1 MINLYH
7 LMNQDN
13 AQSLRVHLGPHQFDI
28 FFLSKEFKVL
38 HQGCQ
43 AGEGDMIPNLT
54 EGSDEIFQQVWIF
67 YIFEVVNHMLL
78 HLVEGMKPLWSV
90 SKEVKADT
98 AASRGDGGA
107 TSES

>member
-38 HQGCQ
+38 HQGRQ
-43 AGEGDMIPNLT
+43 ARKGDIISILKEGGGGQPTFSKTVKCCLNL
-54 EGSDEIFQQVWIF
+54 
-67 YIFEVVNHMLL
+67 LL